1 MGDIIKVIWRV
12 ITTLDGGYMYKYVWI
27 ENVKGSCLGFKSQ
40 LCPMTHVADPSMHAQ
55 TLARLSYILG
65 AVLSSIQ
72 QFTMNKALSKSNASR
87 YTCQL
92 SGVNLDVFDLP
103 YQHVRRHR

>member
-1 MGDIIKVIWRV
+1 MRV
-12 ITTLDGGYMYKYVWI
+12 DREREGFVFGVQAAIT
-27 ENVKGSCLGFKSQ
+27 
-40 LCPMTHVADPSMHAQ
+40 LCSMTHVADPSMHAQ

-72 QFTMNKALSKSNASR
+72 LLTMNKALSKSNASR
-87 YTCQL
+87 YMRQL